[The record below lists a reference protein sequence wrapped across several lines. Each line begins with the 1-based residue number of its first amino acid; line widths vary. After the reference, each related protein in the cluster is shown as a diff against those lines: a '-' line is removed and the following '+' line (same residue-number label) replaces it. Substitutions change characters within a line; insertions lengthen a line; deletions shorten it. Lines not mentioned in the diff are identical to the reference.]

1 MDNESFEHS
10 ESTEEDDVM
19 GTGRWVGDRQ
29 AESTLTERNML
40 QAIDST
46 QRGTSKGTISYS

>member
-40 QAIDST
+40 QAVDST